1 MTYVLPLIGF
11 WINGSR
17 LSCFCP
23 VHNPSRTAPDSTRA
37 KLARKFG
44 CCVTNGAHPR
54 RDPVRFGNFE
64 ADINAVE
71 LRKQG
76 LRVKL
81 QEQPFQVLQILLEHP
96 GEVVSRE
103 ELRRQIWPANTFVDF
118 EQGLNNAIKR
128 LREAL
133 GDSPENPQFIETIPR
148 RGYRFVAKLNQPAKC
163 IRSLAVLPL
172 ENLSRDPEQEYFAE
186 GLTEALINTLVKIGE
201 LQVVSRTSVMQY
213 KGVHRPLREIAQE
226 LHVEGIIEGTV
237 LKAGERVRIS
247 IQLVDARADIH
258 LWAEHYDRDL
268 RDILA
273 LHSEVAQSVAREIQ
287 VKLTPVDEARITKV
301 HPVNPEAYDAYLK
314 GRYYWNRR
322 PAELGKAI
330 QYFEQ
335 AMYKDPGY
343 TAAQAGLADCLTS
356 LTALG
361 IAPVNE
367 GSDKAKR
374 LAQKVFEIDNSSAE
388 ACTALAFATLYEYD
402 FATAERGFERAIQ
415 LNPLYAPAHEIFGV
429 YLGWMGRYEESCT
442 EVRRALRLDPLSS
455 IFNAFLAAIYL
466 YARRYDQA
474 IEQCQKTLELDPNS
488 GSAWGFLGWAQSCK
502 LQHEDGIASL
512 RKCCHIWPGA
522 GPIAW
527 LGEAYAAAGYR
538 DEAHKILRQLEELS
552 KQRYVTPYGRAR
564 IYAAL
569 DETDET
575 FKWLESAH
583 RQRADFMV
591 LLKVDPCFDDFR
603 SDRRFQDLMR
613 RMNFPE

>member
-1 MTYVLPLIGF
+1 M
-11 WINGSR
+11 N
-17 LSCFCP
+17 
-23 VHNPSRTAPDSTRA
+23 
-37 KLARKFG
+37 
-44 CCVTNGAHPR
+44 VTNGAHPAR
-54 RDPVRFGNFE
+54 SPVRFGDFE
-64 ADINAVE
+64 ADTDAAE

-76 LRVKL
+76 VKVRL
-81 QEQPFQVLQILLEHP
+81 QDQPFQVLKILVERP
-96 GEVVSRE
+96 GKVVSRD
-103 ELRRQIWPANTFVDF
+103 ELRRQIWPADTFVDF

-148 RGYRFVAKLNQPAKC
+148 RGYRFVGKLNQPAKC

-258 LWAEHYDRDL
+258 MWAEHYDRDL

-287 VKLTPVDEARITKV
+287 VQLTPVDEARITKGR
-301 HPVNPEAYDAYLK
+301 PVNPEAYDAYLK

-322 PAELGKAI
+322 PAELGRAI

-335 AMYKDPGY
+335 AMSKDPGY
-343 TAAQAGLADCLTS
+343 SAAHAGLADCLTS

-374 LAQKVFEIDNSSAE
+374 LAQKAFEIDNSSAE
-388 ACTALAFATLYEYD
+388 ACTALAYATLYEYD

-415 LNPLYAPAHEIFGV
+415 LNPLYAFAHEMFGC
-429 YLGWMGRYEESCT
+429 YLGWMGRYEESYT
-442 EVRRALRLDPLSS
+442 EVQRALRLEPRSS
-455 IFNAFLAAIYL
+455 IFNAFLAIIYL

-474 IEQCQKTLELDPNS
+474 IEQCQKALELDPNS
-488 GSAWGFLGWAQSCK
+488 ASAWGFLGWAQSCK
-502 LQHEDGIASL
+502 LRHDDAIATL
-512 RKCCHIWPGA
+512 RKTCQLWPGA
-522 GPIAW
+522 SPIAW

-538 DEAHKILRQLEELS
+538 DEAHKVLRQLEELS

-569 DETDET
+569 GETDET
-575 FKWLESAH
+575 FKWLETAYQ
-583 RQRADFMV
+583 QRANWMV
-591 LLKVDPCFDDFR
+591 LLKVDPCFDNLR
-603 SDRRFQDLMR
+603 SDPRFQDLMR
-613 RMNFPE
+613 RMNFLL

>member
-1 MTYVLPLIGF
+1 MVNSLLNGVLACMDAASRSRSGLI
-11 WINGSR
+11 
-17 LSCFCP
+17 
-23 VHNPSRTAPDSTRA
+23 
-37 KLARKFG
+37 
-44 CCVTNGAHPR
+44 
-54 RDPVRFGNFE
+54 RFGFFE
-64 ADINAVE
+64 VDQRSGE

-76 LRVKL
+76 VKVKL
-81 QEQPFQVLQILLEHP
+81 QEQPFLLLQMLLEHP
-96 GEVVSRE
+96 GEIVTRD
-103 ELRRQIWPANTFVDF
+103 ELQKRIWPSDTFVDF
-118 EQGLNNAIKR
+118 EQGLNNAAKR

-133 GDSPENPQFIETIPR
+133 SDSPENPRFIETIPR
-148 RGYRFVAKLNQPAKC
+148 RGYRFVAKLNQHPTC

-201 LQVVSRTSVMQY
+201 LQVVSRTSAMQY

-258 LWAEHYDRDL
+258 LWAQHYDRDL

-273 LHSEVAQSVAREIQ
+273 LHSQVAQSVAREIQ
-287 VKLTPVDEARITKV
+287 VKLTPVDEARITKG

-314 GRYYWNRR
+314 GRYYWNCR
-322 PAELGKAI
+322 PAELGRAI

-335 AMYKDPGY
+335 AMSKDPGY
-343 TAAQAGLADCLTS
+343 TAAHAGLADCLNS
-356 LTALG
+356 LTGLG
-361 IAPVNE
+361 IVPVNE

-388 ACTALAFATLYEYD
+388 ACTALAYASLFEYD

-415 LNPLYAPAHEIFGV
+415 LNPQYAFAHQMFGC
-429 YLGWMGRYEESCT
+429 YLGWMGRYEESYT
-442 EVRRALRLDPLSS
+442 EVRRAVRLDPLSS
-455 IFNAFLAAIYL
+455 TFNAFLAVIYL

-474 IEQCQKTLELDPNS
+474 IEQCQKALELDPNS
-488 GSAWGFLGWAQSCK
+488 ASAWGFLGWAQSCK
-502 LQHEDGIASL
+502 SRHEDAIASL
-512 RKCCHIWPGA
+512 RQACHIWPGA
-522 GPIAW
+522 SPIAW

-538 DEAHKILRQLEELS
+538 DEASKVLRQLEELS

-569 DETDET
+569 GDSDET
-575 FKWLESAH
+575 FKWLETAYQ
-583 RQRADFMV
+583 QRANWMV
-591 LLKVDPCFDDFR
+591 LLKVDPRFDDFR
-603 SDRRFQDLMR
+603 SDPRFQGLIR
-613 RMNFPE
+613 RMNFLE

>member
-1 MTYVLPLIGF
+1 MP
-11 WINGSR
+11 
-17 LSCFCP
+17 
-23 VHNPSRTAPDSTRA
+23 RA
-37 KLARKFG
+37 KLAHNAG
-44 CCVTNGAHPR
+44 VDVTKTTHQAR
-54 RDPVRFGNFE
+54 SPVRFGNFE

-71 LRKQG
+71 LRRQG
-76 LRVKL
+76 AKVKL
-81 QEQPFQVLQILLEHP
+81 QEQPFQVLQILLERP

-103 ELRRQIWPANTFVDF
+103 ELRRQIWPAHTFVDF

-201 LQVVSRTSVMQY
+201 LQVVSRTSAMQY

-287 VKLTPVDEARITKV
+287 VKLSPVDEARIAKG

-322 PAELGKAI
+322 PAELGRAI

-335 AMYKDPGY
+335 AMSKDPAY
-343 TAAQAGLADCLTS
+343 TAAHVGLADCLNS
-356 LTALG
+356 LTGLG
-361 IAPVNE
+361 IVPVNE

-388 ACTALAFATLYEYD
+388 ACTALAYASLFEYD

-415 LNPLYAPAHEIFGV
+415 LNPQYAFAHQMFGC

-442 EVRRALRLDPLSS
+442 EVRRAVRLDPLSS
-455 IFNAFLAAIYL
+455 TFNAFLAVIYL

-474 IEQCQKTLELDPNS
+474 IEQCQKALELDPNS
-488 GSAWGFLGWAQSCK
+488 ASAWGFLGWAQSCK
-502 LQHEDGIASL
+502 LRHEDAIASL
-512 RKCCHIWPGA
+512 RKCCQIWPGA
-522 GPIAW
+522 SPIAW

-538 DEAHKILRQLEELS
+538 DEAHKVLRQLEELS
-552 KQRYVTPYGRAR
+552 KQRYVTSYGRAR

-569 DETDET
+569 GGTDET
-575 FKWLESAH
+575 FKWLETAYQ
-583 RQRADFMV
+583 QRDNWMV
-591 LLKVDPCFDDFR
+591 LLKIDPCFDNFR
-603 SDRRFQDLMR
+603 SDPRFQDLMR

>member
-1 MTYVLPLIGF
+1 M
-11 WINGSR
+11 
-17 LSCFCP
+17 
-23 VHNPSRTAPDSTRA
+23 
-37 KLARKFG
+37 
-44 CCVTNGAHPR
+44 TNGAHPAR
-54 RDPVRFGNFE
+54 SPVRFGDFE
-64 ADINAVE
+64 ADTDAAE

-76 LRVKL
+76 VKVRL
-81 QEQPFQVLQILLEHP
+81 QDQPFQGLKILVERP
-96 GEVVSRE
+96 GKVVSRD
-103 ELRRQIWPANTFVDF
+103 ELRRQIWPADTFVDF

-148 RGYRFVAKLNQPAKC
+148 HGYRFVAKLNQPPKC

-287 VKLTPVDEARITKV
+287 VKLTPVDEARIAKGY
-301 HPVNPEAYDAYLK
+301 PVNPEAYDAYLK

-322 PAELGKAI
+322 PAELGRAI

-335 AMYKDPGY
+335 AMSKDSAY
-343 TAAQAGLADCLTS
+343 TAACVGLADCLNS
-356 LTALG
+356 LTGLG

-367 GSDKAKR
+367 GSDRAKR
-374 LAQKVFEIDNSSAE
+374 LAQQVFEIDNSSAE
-388 ACTALAFATLYEYD
+388 ACTALAFATVFEYD
-402 FATAERGFERAIQ
+402 FATAERAFERAIQ
-415 LNPLYAPAHEIFGV
+415 LNPLYAPAHGIFGY
-429 YLGWMGRYEESCT
+429 YLGWMGRYEESYT

-455 IFNAFLAAIYL
+455 FFNAFLGVTYL

-474 IEQCQKTLELDPNS
+474 IEQCQKALELDPNS
-488 GSAWGFLGWAQSCK
+488 ASAWGFLGWAQSCK
-502 LQHEDGIASL
+502 LRHEDAIASL
-512 RKCCHIWPGA
+512 KKTCDMWPGA
-522 GPIAW
+522 SPIAW

-538 DEAHKILRQLEELS
+538 DEAQKVLQQLEELS

-569 DETDET
+569 GETDET
-575 FKWLESAH
+575 FKWLESAYQ
-583 RQRADFMV
+583 QRANWMV

-603 SDRRFQDLMR
+603 SDPRFQDLMR

>member
-1 MTYVLPLIGF
+1 M
-11 WINGSR
+11 N
-17 LSCFCP
+17 
-23 VHNPSRTAPDSTRA
+23 
-37 KLARKFG
+37 
-44 CCVTNGAHPR
+44 VTNGAHPAR
-54 RDPVRFGNFE
+54 SPVRFGDFE
-64 ADINAVE
+64 ADTDAAE

-76 LRVKL
+76 VKVRL
-81 QEQPFQVLQILLEHP
+81 QDQPFQVLKILVERP
-96 GEVVSRE
+96 GKVVSRD
-103 ELRRQIWPANTFVDF
+103 ELRRQIWPADTFVDF

-148 RGYRFVAKLNQPAKC
+148 RGYRFVAKLNQHPTC

-226 LHVEGIIEGTV
+226 LHVEGVIEGTV

-258 LWAEHYDRDL
+258 MWAEHYDRDL

-287 VKLTPVDEARITKV
+287 LKLTPIDEARVTKG

-322 PAELGKAI
+322 PAELGRAI

-335 AMYKDPGY
+335 AMSKDPGY
-343 TAAQAGLADCLTS
+343 SAAHAGLADCLTS

-374 LAQKVFEIDNSSAE
+374 LAQKAFEIDNSSAE
-388 ACTALAFATLYEYD
+388 ACTALAYATLYEYD

-415 LNPLYAPAHEIFGV
+415 LNPLYAFAHEMFGC
-429 YLGWMGRYEESCT
+429 YLGWMGRYEESYT
-442 EVRRALRLDPLSS
+442 EVQRALRLEPRSS
-455 IFNAFLAAIYL
+455 IFNAFLAIIYL

-474 IEQCQKTLELDPNS
+474 IEQCQKALELDPNS
-488 GSAWGFLGWAQSCK
+488 ASAWGFLGWAQSCK
-502 LQHEDGIASL
+502 LRHDDAIATL
-512 RKCCHIWPGA
+512 RKTCQLWPGA
-522 GPIAW
+522 SPIAW

-538 DEAHKILRQLEELS
+538 DEAHKVLRQLEELS

-569 DETDET
+569 GETDET
-575 FKWLESAH
+575 FKWLETAYQ
-583 RQRADFMV
+583 QRANWMV
-591 LLKVDPCFDDFR
+591 LLKVDPCFDNLR
-603 SDRRFQDLMR
+603 SDPRFQDLMR
-613 RMNFPE
+613 RMNFQE

>member
-1 MTYVLPLIGF
+1 VDVTK
-11 WINGSR
+11 
-17 LSCFCP
+17 
-23 VHNPSRTAPDSTRA
+23 STHQ
-37 KLARKFG
+37 ARS
-44 CCVTNGAHPR
+44 
-54 RDPVRFGNFE
+54 PVRFGNFE
-64 ADINAVE
+64 ADINAAE
-71 LRKQG
+71 LRKEG
-76 LRVKL
+76 AKVKL
-81 QEQPFQVLQILLEHP
+81 QEQPFQVLRILLEHP

-186 GLTEALINTLVKIGE
+186 GLTEAVINTLVKIGE
-201 LQVVSRTSVMQY
+201 LEVVSRTSVMQY

-226 LHVEGIIEGTV
+226 LHVDGIIEGTV

-247 IQLVDARADIH
+247 IQLVDACADIH

-287 VKLTPVDEARITKV
+287 VKLTPVDVARITKG
-301 HPVNPEAYDAYLK
+301 HPINPEAYDAYLK

-322 PAELGKAI
+322 PAELGRAI
-330 QYFEQ
+330 HYFEQ
-335 AMYKDPGY
+335 AMSKDPGY
-343 TAAQAGLADCLTS
+343 SAAHAGLADCLTS

-367 GSDKAKR
+367 GSDRAKR
-374 LAQKVFEIDNSSAE
+374 LAQKAFEIDNSSAE
-388 ACTALAFATLYEYD
+388 ACTALAYATLYEYD
-402 FATAERGFERAIQ
+402 FATAEKGFERAIQ
-415 LNPLYAPAHEIFGV
+415 LNPLYAFAHEMFGC
-429 YLGWMGRYEESCT
+429 YLGWMGRYEESYT
-442 EVRRALRLDPLSS
+442 EVQRALRLEPRSS
-455 IFNAFLAAIYL
+455 IFNAFLAIIYL

-474 IEQCQKTLELDPNS
+474 IEQCQKALELDPNLA
-488 GSAWGFLGWAQSCK
+488 SAWGFLGWAQSCK
-502 LQHEDGIASL
+502 LRHEDAIASL
-512 RKCCHIWPGA
+512 RKTCQIWPGA
-522 GPIAW
+522 SPIAW

-538 DEAHKILRQLEELS
+538 DEAHKVLRQLEELS
-552 KQRYVTPYGRAR
+552 KQLYVTPYGRAR

-569 DETDET
+569 GETDET
-575 FKWLESAH
+575 FKWLETAYQ
-583 RQRADFMV
+583 QRANWMV
-591 LLKVDPCFDDFR
+591 LLKIDPCFDNLR
-603 SDRRFQDLMR
+603 SDPRFQDLMR

>member
-1 MTYVLPLIGF
+1 VTK
-11 WINGSR
+11 
-17 LSCFCP
+17 
-23 VHNPSRTAPDSTRA
+23 STHQTRS
-37 KLARKFG
+37 L
-44 CCVTNGAHPR
+44 
-54 RDPVRFGNFE
+54 VRFGNFE
-64 ADINAVE
+64 ADINGVE

-76 LRVKL
+76 ARVKL
-81 QEQPFQVLQILLEHP
+81 QEQPFQILQILLEHP

-103 ELRRQIWPANTFVDF
+103 ELRRQIWPADTFVDF

-133 GDSPENPQFIETIPR
+133 GDSPENPQFIETVPR
-148 RGYRFVAKLNQPAKC
+148 RGYRFVAKLDQATKC

-247 IQLVDARADIH
+247 IQLVDARSDIH

-287 VKLTPVDEARITKV
+287 VKLTPVDEARIAKG

-314 GRYYWNRR
+314 GRFYWNRR
-322 PAELGKAI
+322 PAELGRAI
-330 QYFEQ
+330 EYFEQ
-335 AMYKDPGY
+335 AMSKDSAY
-343 TAAQAGLADCLTS
+343 TAAHVGLADCLNS
-356 LTALG
+356 LTGLG
-361 IAPVNE
+361 IVPVSE

-388 ACTALAFATLYEYD
+388 ACTALAYASLFEYD

-415 LNPLYAPAHEIFGV
+415 LDPQYAFAHQMFGC
-429 YLGWMGRYEESCT
+429 YLGYLGRYEESYA
-442 EVRRALRLDPLSS
+442 ELRRALRLDPLSS
-455 IFNAFLAAIYL
+455 IFNAFLGVIYL

-488 GSAWGFLGWAQSCK
+488 ASAWGFLGWAQSCK
-502 LQHEDGIASL
+502 LRHEDAIASL

-522 GPIAW
+522 SPIAW

-538 DEAHKILRQLEELS
+538 DEARKVLRQLEDLS

-569 DETDET
+569 GETDET
-575 FKWLESAH
+575 FKWLEAAY
-583 RQRADFMV
+583 RQRANWMV
-591 LLKVDPCFDDFR
+591 LLKVDPCFDDSR
-603 SDRRFQDLMR
+603 SDPRFQQLMR

>member
-1 MTYVLPLIGF
+1 VDVTK
-11 WINGSR
+11 
-17 LSCFCP
+17 
-23 VHNPSRTAPDSTRA
+23 STHQ
-37 KLARKFG
+37 ARS
-44 CCVTNGAHPR
+44 
-54 RDPVRFGNFE
+54 PVRFGNFE
-64 ADINAVE
+64 ADINAAE
-71 LRKQG
+71 LRKEG
-76 LRVKL
+76 AKVKL
-81 QEQPFQVLQILLEHP
+81 QEQPFQVLRILLEHP

-186 GLTEALINTLVKIGE
+186 GLTEAVINTLVKIGE
-201 LQVVSRTSVMQY
+201 LEVVSRTSVMQY

-226 LHVEGIIEGTV
+226 LHVDGIIEGTV

-247 IQLVDARADIH
+247 IQLVDACADIH

-287 VKLTPVDEARITKV
+287 VKLTPVDVARITKG
-301 HPVNPEAYDAYLK
+301 HPINPEAYDAYLK

-322 PAELGKAI
+322 PAELGRAI
-330 QYFEQ
+330 HYFEQ
-335 AMYKDPGY
+335 AMSKDPGY
-343 TAAQAGLADCLTS
+343 SAAHAGLADCLTS

-367 GSDKAKR
+367 GSDRAKR
-374 LAQKVFEIDNSSAE
+374 LAQKAFEIDNSSAE
-388 ACTALAFATLYEYD
+388 ACTALAYATLYEYD
-402 FATAERGFERAIQ
+402 FATAEKGFERAIQ
-415 LNPLYAPAHEIFGV
+415 LNPLYAFAHEMFGC
-429 YLGWMGRYEESCT
+429 YLGWMGRYEESYT
-442 EVRRALRLDPLSS
+442 EVQRALRLEPRSS
-455 IFNAFLAAIYL
+455 IFNAFLAIIYL

-474 IEQCQKTLELDPNS
+474 IEQCQKALELDPNLA
-488 GSAWGFLGWAQSCK
+488 SAWGFLGWAQSCK
-502 LQHEDGIASL
+502 LRHEDAIASL
-512 RKCCHIWPGA
+512 RKTCQIWPGA
-522 GPIAW
+522 SPIAW

-538 DEAHKILRQLEELS
+538 DEAHKVLRQLEELS
-552 KQRYVTPYGRAR
+552 KQLYVTPYGRAR

-569 DETDET
+569 GETDET
-575 FKWLESAH
+575 FKWLETAYQ
-583 RQRADFMV
+583 QRANWMV
-591 LLKVDPCFDDFR
+591 LLKIDPCFDNLR
-603 SDRRFQDLMR
+603 SDPHFQDLMR

>member
-1 MTYVLPLIGF
+1 MDVTK
-11 WINGSR
+11 
-17 LSCFCP
+17 
-23 VHNPSRTAPDSTRA
+23 STHQ
-37 KLARKFG
+37 ARS
-44 CCVTNGAHPR
+44 
-54 RDPVRFGNFE
+54 PVRFGNFE
-64 ADINAVE
+64 ADINAAE
-71 LRKQG
+71 LRKEG
-76 LRVKL
+76 AKVKL
-81 QEQPFQVLQILLEHP
+81 QEQPFQVLRILLEHP

-186 GLTEALINTLVKIGE
+186 GLTEAVINTLVKIGE
-201 LQVVSRTSVMQY
+201 LEVVSRTSVMQY

-226 LHVEGIIEGTV
+226 LHVDGIIEGTV

-247 IQLVDARADIH
+247 IQLVDACADIH

-287 VKLTPVDEARITKV
+287 VKLTPVDVARITKG
-301 HPVNPEAYDAYLK
+301 HPINPEAYDAYLK

-322 PAELGKAI
+322 PAELGRAI
-330 QYFEQ
+330 HYFEQ
-335 AMYKDPGY
+335 AMSKDPGY
-343 TAAQAGLADCLTS
+343 SAAHAGLADCLTS

-367 GSDKAKR
+367 GSDRAKR
-374 LAQKVFEIDNSSAE
+374 LAQKAFEIDNSSAE
-388 ACTALAFATLYEYD
+388 ACTALAYATLYEYD
-402 FATAERGFERAIQ
+402 FATAEKGFERAIQ
-415 LNPLYAPAHEIFGV
+415 LNPLYAFAHEMFGC
-429 YLGWMGRYEESCT
+429 YLGWMGRYEESYT
-442 EVRRALRLDPLSS
+442 EVQRALRLEPRSS
-455 IFNAFLAAIYL
+455 IFNAFLAIIYL

-474 IEQCQKTLELDPNS
+474 IEQCQKALELDPNLA
-488 GSAWGFLGWAQSCK
+488 SAWGFLGWAQSCK
-502 LQHEDGIASL
+502 LRHEDAIASL
-512 RKCCHIWPGA
+512 RKTCQIWPGA
-522 GPIAW
+522 SPIAW

-538 DEAHKILRQLEELS
+538 DEAHKVLRQLEELS
-552 KQRYVTPYGRAR
+552 KQLYVTPYGRAR

-569 DETDET
+569 GETDET
-575 FKWLESAH
+575 FKWLETAYQ
-583 RQRADFMV
+583 QRANWMV
-591 LLKVDPCFDDFR
+591 LLKIDPCFDNLR
-603 SDRRFQDLMR
+603 SDPRFQDLMR

>member
-1 MTYVLPLIGF
+1 VA
-11 WINGSR
+11 NGTH
-17 LSCFCP
+17 P
-23 VHNPSRTAPDSTRA
+23 
-37 KLARKFG
+37 ARE
-44 CCVTNGAHPR
+44 
-54 RDPVRFGNFE
+54 PVRFGAFE
-64 ADINAVE
+64 VDFKSGE
-71 LRKQG
+71 LRKAG
-76 LRVKL
+76 VRVKL
-81 QEQPFQVLQILLEHP
+81 QDQPFQILTILLECP
-96 GEVVSRE
+96 GELVSRE
-103 ELRRQIWPANTFVDF
+103 ELRKRIWPANTFVDF

-213 KGVHRPLREIAQE
+213 KGVHRPLREIAQQ

-247 IQLVDARADIH
+247 IQLVDACADIH

-268 RDILA
+268 RDILS

-287 VKLTPVDEARITKV
+287 VKLTPVDEARITKG

-314 GRYYWNRR
+314 GRYYWNCR
-322 PAELGKAI
+322 PAELGRAI

-335 AMYKDPGY
+335 AMSKDPGY
-343 TAAQAGLADCLTS
+343 TAAHVGLADCLNS
-356 LTALG
+356 LTGLG
-361 IAPVNE
+361 IVPVNE

-388 ACTALAFATLYEYD
+388 ACTALAFAAVYEYD
-402 FATAERGFERAIQ
+402 FATAERAFERAIQ
-415 LNPLYAPAHEIFGV
+415 LNSLYAPAHGIFGY
-429 YLGWMGRYEESCT
+429 YLGWMGRYEESYT

-455 IFNAFLAAIYL
+455 FFNAFLGVTYL

-474 IEQCQKTLELDPNS
+474 IEQCEKALELDPNS
-488 GSAWGFLGWAQSCK
+488 ASAWGFLGWAQSCK
-502 LQHEDGIASL
+502 SRHEDAIASL
-512 RKCCHIWPGA
+512 KKTCDVWPGA
-522 GPIAW
+522 SPIAW

-538 DEAHKILRQLEELS
+538 DEAQKVLQQLEALS

-569 DETDET
+569 GETDET
-575 FKWLESAH
+575 FKWLETAYQ
-583 RQRADFMV
+583 QRANWMV
-591 LLKVDPCFDDFR
+591 LLKVDPCFDELR
-603 SDRRFQDLMR
+603 SDPRFQDLMR